1 MKHDNFHI
9 LCSINNIYIACIIQA
24 LLLAG
29 DIETNPGPFCE
40 RDLSVSH
47 INAQSIVH
55 KLDLIAVELGDFDI
69 ITVSETWL
77 DQSISS
83 STITIPGYQ
92 EPIRHDRN
100 RHGGGVAMYFKNSV
114 PFTERTDLVL
124 PNVEATWAEINLN
137 NKKVL
142 LGCFYI
148 HPRFQEWNLV
158 ELCIEQALQSCQNLI
173 IIGDFNENL
182 LDPRKCKTCIAF

>member
-1 MKHDNFHI
+1 
-9 LCSINNIYIACIIQA
+9 
-24 LLLAG
+24 
-29 DIETNPGPFCE
+29 
-40 RDLSVSH
+40 
-47 INAQSIVH
+47 
-55 KLDLIAVELGDFDI
+55 
-69 ITVSETWL
+69 
-77 DQSISS
+77 
-83 STITIPGYQ
+83 
-92 EPIRHDRN
+92 
-100 RHGGGVAMYFKNSV
+100 MYFKNSV
-114 PFTERTDLVL
+114 PFTERTDLVI

-182 LDPRKCKTCIAF
+182 LDPRKCKTFIVF

>member
-1 MKHDNFHI
+1 MILFPVLILILQLNMKHDNIIYTFI
-9 LCSINNIYIACIIQA
+9 EIESISRNIAISIYFAWLCSINNIYISCIIQA

-29 DIETNPGPFCE
+29 DIETNPGPYCE
-40 RDLSVSH
+40 RDLFVSH

-55 KLDLIAVELGDFDI
+55 KLDFIAVELGDFD

-100 RHGGGVAMYFKNSV
+100 RHGGRRCY
-114 PFTERTDLVL
+114 VL
-124 PNVEATWAEINLN
+124 QKFCSL
-137 NKKVL
+137 
-142 LGCFYI
+142 Y
-148 HPRFQEWNLV
+148 R
-158 ELCIEQALQSCQNLI
+158 
-173 IIGDFNENL
+173 EN
-182 LDPRKCKTCIAF
+182 RSHVTKR